1 MDPPYSDPWEWEE
14 EPDLPDPFMEL
25 LFPNLDDLI
34 DDGDPPE
41 VLSDWLFKELER
53 IDLEVNFPS
62 VLFSCRFHYAMVV
75 TIFLTEF

>member
-1 MDPPYSDPWEWEE
+1 MDTPYSDPWEWEE

-41 VLSDWLFKELER
+41 VLSDWIFKELER

-62 VLFSCRFHYAMVV
+62 VLFKR
-75 TIFLTEF
+75 

>member
-41 VLSDWLFKELER
+41 VLSDWIFKELER
-53 IDLEVNFPS
+53 LDLEVNFPF
-62 VLFSCRFHYAMVV
+62 VLFS
-75 TIFLTEF
+75 